1 MAENMYIQLAQNNA
15 ENTQTHATTHVV
27 NNSRDWHDTIGEGL
41 KVTATGIGVVF
52 AVLVIM
58 IIFINVIKAAEPAI
72 EKLLKSVRG
81 TLGTKGADDIS
92 HDSVNDQNI
101 DNTTLVLISAAV
113 AAYTHNKAK
122 IRRVRVL
129 PAKAKQGGNWAM
141 QARSALQSSH
151 SKKY

>member
-1 MAENMYIQLAQNNA
+1 MAENMYIQLAQNNT
-15 ENTQTHATTHVV
+15 ENTQTYATTQTV

-41 KVTATGIGVVF
+41 KVTATGTGVVF
-52 AVLVIM
+52 AVLAIM
-58 IIFINVIKAAEPAI
+58 IIFINIIKAAEPAI
-72 EKLLKSVRG
+72 EKFLKSVRG
-81 TLGTKGADDIS
+81 ALGTKGADDIS
-92 HDSVNDQNI
+92 HDSLNDQNI

-113 AAYTHNKAK
+113 AAYTHNRAK

-141 QARSALQSSH
+141 QARSALQASH

>member
-1 MAENMYIQLAQNNA
+1 MAENIYMQLAQNNA
-15 ENTQTHATTHVV
+15 ENTTTTATVKVENT
-27 NNSRDWHDTIGEGL
+27 SRDWHDTIGEGL

-58 IIFINVIKAAEPAI
+58 IIFINVIKVLEPAI
-72 EKLLKSVRG
+72 EKVLKTVRG
-81 TLGTKGADDIS
+81 SLGTKGADDIS

-122 IRRVRVL
+122 IRRIRVL

>member
-15 ENTQTHATTHVV
+15 ENTQTYATTHTV

-41 KVTATGIGVVF
+41 KVTATGTGVVF
-52 AVLVIM
+52 AVLAIM
-58 IIFINVIKAAEPAI
+58 IIFINIIKAAEPAI
-72 EKLLKSVRG
+72 EKFLKSVRG

-92 HDSVNDQNI
+92 HDSLNDQNI

-122 IRRVRVL
+122 VRRVRVL

>member
-15 ENTQTHATTHVV
+15 ENTQTYATTHTV

-41 KVTATGIGVVF
+41 KVTATGTGVVF
-52 AVLVIM
+52 AVLAIM
-58 IIFINVIKAAEPAI
+58 IIFINIIKAAEPAI
-72 EKLLKSVRG
+72 EKFLKSVRG
-81 TLGTKGADDIS
+81 ALGTKGADDIS
-92 HDSVNDQNI
+92 HDSLNDQNI

-122 IRRVRVL
+122 VRRVRVL

-141 QARSALQSSH
+141 QARSALQTSH

>member
-1 MAENMYIQLAQNNA
+1 MAENIYMQLAQNNA
-15 ENTQTHATTHVV
+15 ENTTTTAIVKV
-27 NNSRDWHDTIGEGL
+27 ENTSRDWHDTIGEGL

-52 AVLVIM
+52 AVLIIM
-58 IIFINVIKAAEPAI
+58 IIFINVIKALEPAI
-72 EKLLKSVRG
+72 EKVLKTVRG
-81 TLGTKGADDIS
+81 ASGTKGADDIS

-101 DNTTLVLISAAV
+101 DNTTLVLISAAF

-122 IRRVRVL
+122 IRRIRVL

>member
-15 ENTQTHATTHVV
+15 ENTQTYATTQTI

-41 KVTATGIGVVF
+41 KVTVTGTGVVF
-52 AVLVIM
+52 AVLAIM
-58 IIFINVIKAAEPAI
+58 IIFINIIKAAEPAI
-72 EKLLKSVRG
+72 EKFLKSVRN

-92 HDSVNDQNI
+92 HDSLNDQNI

-122 IRRVRVL
+122 VRRVRVL

>member
-15 ENTQTHATTHVV
+15 ENTQTYATTQTV

-41 KVTATGIGVVF
+41 KVTATGTGVVF
-52 AVLVIM
+52 AVLAIM
-58 IIFINVIKAAEPAI
+58 IIFINIIKAAEPVI
-72 EKLLKSVRG
+72 EKFLKSVRG

-92 HDSVNDQNI
+92 HDSLNDQNI

-122 IRRVRVL
+122 VRRVRVL

-141 QARSALQSSH
+141 QVRSALQSSH

>member
-1 MAENMYIQLAQNNA
+1 MAENMYIQLAQNNT
-15 ENTQTHATTHVV
+15 ENTQTYATTQTI

-41 KVTATGIGVVF
+41 KVTATGTGVVF
-52 AVLVIM
+52 AVLAIM
-58 IIFINVIKAAEPAI
+58 IIFINIIKAAEPAI
-72 EKLLKSVRG
+72 EKFLKSVRG
-81 TLGTKGADDIS
+81 ALGTKGADDIS
-92 HDSVNDQNI
+92 HDSLNDQNI

-122 IRRVRVL
+122 VRRVRVL

-141 QARSALQSSH
+141 QARSALQASH

>member
-1 MAENMYIQLAQNNA
+1 MAENIYMQLAQNNA
-15 ENTQTHATTHVV
+15 ENTTTTATVKVENT
-27 NNSRDWHDTIGEGL
+27 SRDWHNTIGEGL

-58 IIFINVIKAAEPAI
+58 IIFINVIKVLEPAI
-72 EKLLKSVRG
+72 EKVLKTVRG
-81 TLGTKGADDIS
+81 SLGTKGADDIS

-122 IRRVRVL
+122 IRRIRVL

>member
-1 MAENMYIQLAQNNA
+1 MAENIYMQLAQNNA
-15 ENTQTHATTHVV
+15 ENTTTTATVKVENT
-27 NNSRDWHDTIGEGL
+27 SRDWHDTIGEGL

-58 IIFINVIKAAEPAI
+58 IIFINVIKVLEPAI
-72 EKLLKSVRG
+72 EKVLKTVRG
-81 TLGTKGADDIS
+81 SLGTKGADDIS

-122 IRRVRVL
+122 IRRIRVL
-129 PAKAKQGGNWAM
+129 PAKAKQGGDWAM